1 MKGGRVWGHPGGEP
15 LLSSQTLPLRLDVL
29 QVHAEAD
36 SLDLSTIHAEHADF
50 VWLSL
55 QRLGVRDADVEDS
68 LQEVFVVVHRRL
80 HTFDESSRVTTWLF
94 GICLRVAAAYR
105 RRAHFRKERAT
116 GEVPEQA
123 TSAEGS
129 PEAMAAAGEAR
140 ERLRAVLDTMELEE
154 RALFVMFEIDEV
166 PCEQIAEMLGVPV
179 GTVYSRLNAARKAFQ
194 GALARFA
201 AREATRKARL
211 RAERGGRGGGT

>member
-1 MKGGRVWGHPGGEP
+1 MKGGRLWGHPGGEP
-15 LLSSQTLPLRLDVL
+15 LMSSPHMPLHLDVTE
-29 QVHAEAD
+29 VREEAD

-50 VWLSL
+50 VWLTL

-80 HTFDESSRVTTWLF
+80 HTFDASSRMTTWLF

-105 RRAHFRKERAT
+105 RRAHFRLERAT

-123 TSAEGS
+123 TPEERS
-129 PEAMAAAGEAR
+129 PESAVAAGEAR
-140 ERLRAVLDTMELEE
+140 ERLRAVLDGMELEE

-179 GTVYSRLNAARKAFQ
+179 GTVYSRLHAARKAFQ
-194 GALARFA
+194 SALRRFE
-201 AREATRKARL
+201 ARESTRGARL
-211 RAERGGRGGGT
+211 RGGET